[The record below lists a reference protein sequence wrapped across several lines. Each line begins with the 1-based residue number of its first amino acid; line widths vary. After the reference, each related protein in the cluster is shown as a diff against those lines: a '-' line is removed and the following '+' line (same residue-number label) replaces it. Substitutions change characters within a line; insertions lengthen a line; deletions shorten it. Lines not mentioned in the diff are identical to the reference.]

1 MDRRSQFARSTEMG
15 YDKMP
20 FYRGDRHG
28 DVPNQF
34 EYGGYFSRDRA
45 TSAGIARLGG
55 RSAPEEYR
63 LNLQKSFHDEKPVT
77 AEVYARLVAAAR
89 LRDPE
94 LARGLAALVGRGK
107 SVKWLMEFA
116 KRNPEMVVSSSG
128 ALLRQAIEMGAR
140 NSNDLFRR
148 AGFDALD
155 SGRDVLKLSGH
166 GICSKDARFDPSG
179 ANDIDI
185 MASVPPVAI
194 GLGGA
199 AGMVASS
206 NPNQD

>member
-1 MDRRSQFARSTEMG
+1 M
-15 YDKMP
+15 
-20 FYRGDRHG
+20 
-28 DVPNQF
+28 
-34 EYGGYFSRDRA
+34 
-45 TSAGIARLGG
+45 
-55 RSAPEEYR
+55 
-63 LNLQKSFHDEKPVT
+63 T

-89 LRDPE
+89 FRDPE
-94 LARGLAALVGRGK
+94 LATALSALVGRGK
-107 SVKWLMEFA
+107 SVEWLMEFA
-116 KRNPEMVVSSSG
+116 RRNPQMIVSSSG

-166 GICSKDARFDPSG
+166 GIRSKDARFDPSR
-179 ANDIDI
+179 AKDFDI

-194 GLGGA
+194 GVGGG

-206 NPNQD
+206 YPNQD